1 MTVIRDAG
9 PEDAETLQ
17 KIYDWYVRN
26 TAVTF
31 EYETPTAAQFRERME
46 RTMERY
52 PYLIAE
58 TDGRADGYC
67 YAGPFV
73 GRAAYDWSCELSIY
87 LRPDVRRNGI
97 GRMLYGEMEKRLRAM
112 GIRNLYACIGV
123 PRGEDAYLTRDSE
136 RFHKRMGAG
145 EMGSGD
151 FRSKMSLRRGE
162 TERKRRR
169 TAIKKTVRRGRFHAE
184 DLHAGRFLL
193 HFVTHVVYYGR

>member
-136 RFHKRMGAG
+136 RFHKRMGFTTVGTFRACG
-145 EMGSGD
+145 AKFGRWYDMIWMEKMVGSH
-151 FRSKMSLRRGE
+151 SPE
-162 TERKRRR
+162 PEP
-169 TAIKKTVRRGRFHAE
+169 VRWAPE
-184 DLHAGRFLL
+184 ISDQK
-193 HFVTHVVYYGR
+193 

>member
-73 GRAAYDWSCELSIY
+73 GRAAYDWSAAPRDGNPQSVCLHRS
-87 LRPDVRRNGI
+87 
-97 GRMLYGEMEKRLRAM
+97 A
-112 GIRNLYACIGV
+112 
-123 PRGEDAYLTRDSE
+123 PRGGCVSHEGQRALS
-136 RFHKRMGAG
+136 
-145 EMGSGD
+145 
-151 FRSKMSLRRGE
+151 
-162 TERKRRR
+162 
-169 TAIKKTVRRGRFHAE
+169 
-184 DLHAGRFLL
+184 
-193 HFVTHVVYYGR
+193 

>member
-97 GRMLYGEMEKRLRAM
+97 GRMLYGEMERRLRAM
-112 GIRNLYACIGV
+112 ESAICMPASECPAGRMRIS
-123 PRGEDAYLTRDSE
+123 RGTASAFISGWASRPLE
-136 RFHKRMGAG
+136 RFGPAAPSSAAG
-145 EMGSGD
+145 
-151 FRSKMSLRRGE
+151 
-162 TERKRRR
+162 T
-169 TAIKKTVRRGRFHAE
+169 T
-184 DLHAGRFLL
+184 
-193 HFVTHVVYYGR
+193 

>member
-112 GIRNLYACIGV
+112 GIRNLYACIGY
-123 PRGEDAYLTRDSE
+123 PEEEDEYLTKNSAQ
-136 RFHKRMGAG
+136 FHAHLG
-145 EMGSGD
+145 
-151 FRSKMSLRRGE
+151 F
-162 TERKRRR
+162 
-169 TAIKKTVRRGRFHAE
+169 KTVGEFYKCGYKFGRWYHMIWME
-184 DLHAGRFLL
+184 KLIGE
-193 HFVTHVVYYGR
+193 HVEEIGKVKWYPELKKR